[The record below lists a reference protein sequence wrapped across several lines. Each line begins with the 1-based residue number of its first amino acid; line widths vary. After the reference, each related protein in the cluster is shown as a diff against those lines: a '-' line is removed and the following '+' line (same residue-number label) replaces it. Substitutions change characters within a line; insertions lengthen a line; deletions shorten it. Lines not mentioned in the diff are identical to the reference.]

1 MNKKSLAFI
10 ILLAVLIIGLSGLL
24 VYRIFFFQKDLREPK
39 TVKIVDTI
47 KDYNYKLED
56 RDSKLYKTTFNEL
69 KTLLSK
75 KEVNEK
81 EYARLLTKLFIIDF
95 YTLDNKNNKYDVG
108 GLEFID
114 ELDQLTFKNY
124 AMASHYKNVKDNTY
138 GTRKQK
144 LPVVMSVD
152 VINVEDTSYKGDDDS
167 YLVDAAWSY
176 DSNYN
181 ASNHANITLVKDNN
195 KLIIVKVETIDENTD

>member
-1 MNKKSLAFI
+1 MNKKVLAFVI
-10 ILLAVLIIGLSGLL
+10 VLGALIIGLSGLL
-24 VYRIFFFQKDLREPK
+24 VYRMFFYQQKLHEPK
-39 TVKIVDTI
+39 AIKIVDTI
-47 KDYNYKLED
+47 KDYDYKLED
-56 RDSKLYKTTFNEL
+56 RDSELYITTFNEL

-81 EYARLLTKLFIIDF
+81 EYAKLLTKLFIIDF

-114 ELDQLTFKNY
+114 AADLVTFKNY

-138 GTRKQK
+138 GSRKQK

-152 VINVEDTSYKGDDDS
+152 VINVEDTS
-167 YLVDAAWSY
+167 
-176 DSNYN
+176 
-181 ASNHANITLVKDNN
+181 
-195 KLIIVKVETIDENTD
+195 